1 MYFVPS
7 FFRNVKKLSNWKL
20 EAGVINNILMLKI
33 DFFGE
38 TTFAGLMMSQVTNS
52 CMHTTTGSRAILK
65 IYKVF
70 QKGKTQPFVVALVY
84 IYYTTI

>member
-1 MYFVPS
+1 M
-7 FFRNVKKLSNWKL
+7 
-20 EAGVINNILMLKI
+20 INNILMLKI

-52 CMHTTTGSRAILK
+52 CMQTTTGSRAILK